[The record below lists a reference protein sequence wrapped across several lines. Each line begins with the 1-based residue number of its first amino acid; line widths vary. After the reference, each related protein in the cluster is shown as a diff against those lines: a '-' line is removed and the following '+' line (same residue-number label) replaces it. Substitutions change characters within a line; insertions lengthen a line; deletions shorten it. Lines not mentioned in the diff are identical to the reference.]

1 MKKFMAALLLCTFCF
16 CGAMQVKAETLTEM
30 PTGEL
35 LYITLAE
42 TANNS
47 PEKIYRWNANG
58 SALSGNEIHLDNFY
72 GENCNFKL
80 YPVEGESKTYGI
92 KHIKTN
98 GVDYFADIKN
108 KSDEE
113 GAVLHLW
120 ESDDKKINGD
130 NTHRQFQFYYV
141 RTDDYGNKIYYI
153 KNVKSE
159 KYLGYEG
166 GSASKDAKIVQIA
179 TTATPVEWIVS
190 KATVPERYGEEKA
203 FIKNNN
209 PLKDGD
215 AAFVEMFKK
224 GTLETVNR
232 DDDDSDTGTK
242 VHYFE
247 MGTSSKWRITWHEK
261 YAAYTIEAVENNEK
275 DVDDEYVRVWQPDN
289 DGYGYGKK
297 VKLQTLGITDENYKT
312 SQLWRFI
319 KANGGYQIQNAKS
332 GLYINDDLSS
342 DGGFVLDYYPETFT
356 IDVISN
362 SNKSNGKESNN
373 VNYVYAEN
381 WMEDIPDDAYL
392 SSVNIPS
399 THDTGTAYIK
409 QGDDP
414 HISLTSC
421 QKYFY
426 GEQLNVGARSFDI
439 RCNAISDNANVSQ
452 VKIVHGGEKWQ
463 CYNRDGSELTLQN
476 IFDDSIRFLSEHSS
490 ETLIL
495 MVKAD
500 DGSMTGLAR
509 AIGKYISDPD
519 NKDYFYHGKDVPS
532 MGEARGKIILV
543 RRYVMDT
550 KAYNPASDGLDMNYF
565 GIDLSDWDN
574 YSYTKGEYAM
584 KIYSDTAN
592 DVFVYAQDAYNEYS
606 SGKKP
611 YIEGTMKQTTDPDEN
626 SLHAI
631 PKNAW
636 IYNYTS
642 CAVGFPLGLTR
653 DINPW
658 LYEDKMGSDGKGYID
673 NRRLGM
679 VMLNFIDSQMSKL
692 IYETNNAGGSFYAA
706 KVIAPT
712 TVELTYGQSLSE
724 AEFEEQT
731 GDGTWAFADED
742 YVPTYEDYKNGKT
755 FEVVFTSNN
764 RGFRSTTAQVAI
776 TDFKKKTINVTVD
789 NKTIS
794 YGDEIPA
801 LTYTIDSATP
811 LVKNDTED
819 DLGITLQLE
828 DMPES
833 GLLTVGSSWCI
844 SGSAQSDMYDVKI
857 TNGFLNVKAKEITIE
872 ADNQNKTYGQETP
885 ELTWHMDETQLVG
898 GDNKE
903 DLAVV
908 LTAGTGDDKGCK
920 AGSYKITLTQ
930 GYNANYSI
938 DCKEGTLKVNPKIA
952 EIRWENTTN
961 IKVGGE
967 GPRAV
972 ISNLEDG
979 DSCTVLVEYS
989 GTGDHGT
996 GISSWNSEAAELT
1009 AFTATVAGFA
1019 GADNENYALT
1029 ETNRE
1034 IQYYVRR
1041 AEPDINDYHMPEEAV
1056 MTYGQSLSEA
1066 QLILAAGDGTFTLGI
1081 EDNNQWTELVTEG
1094 SDPVPKSARDYQCQV
1109 KFTPADTANLQP
1121 VIGDITIHVA
1131 PKAITVKALSAE
1143 KTYGEETEL
1152 AYTVD
1157 KSQLVL
1163 DDTIDDLGVTLTALN
1178 QSGDGDRIDSPVGTY
1193 EIKMADYTNKNYQV
1207 TYYSSWL
1214 DILKKEV
1221 TLNWSDVSNLVY
1233 TGAPVNV
1240 TAKAEGLLAG
1250 DTCDVR
1256 VIGGNKV
1263 EPGNYNAFAVSLTN
1277 GNYRLPR
1284 DYQTWKKEY
1293 TIKQPDETP
1302 VDPNPGEVNPP
1313 AADTSTPQKDSSASK
1328 VPVSKISIS
1337 GISKKIAVGKKIQ
1350 LSVTISPSNAMNK
1363 NVSWKSSNTK
1373 YATVNASGK
1382 VTMKKA
1388 GGGKKVTITA
1398 TAQDGSGVK
1407 AKYTINIMKNSVKKI
1422 SLKAKS
1428 STVKAGK
1435 SVTVKATVKTTGSK
1449 SVNKTLKWTSSN
1461 TKYAT
1466 VDKNGKVKAKKAGKG
1481 KKVTITAK
1489 ATDGSGKKASVKIK
1503 IK

>member
-1 MKKFMAALLLCTFCF
+1 MKKFMTALFLCMFCF
-16 CGAMQVKAETLTEM
+16 CGVMQLNAEEADGM
-30 PTGEL
+30 PTDQL
-35 LYITLAE
+35 LFITLAE
-42 TANNS
+42 TANKS
-47 PEKIYRWNANG
+47 PEDIYRWNANG
-58 SALSGNEIHLDNFY
+58 SALSGNVIHLDNFY
-72 GENCNFKL
+72 GENCNFML
-80 YPVEGESKTYGI
+80 YQVKDDKGIYKAATYGI
-92 KHIKTN
+92 KHIKED
-98 GVDYFADIKN
+98 GVDYFADIDG
-108 KSDEE
+108 KSTDP
-113 GAVLHLW
+113 GAALHLW
-120 ESDDKKINGD
+120 ESSDEKINGD
-130 NTHRQFQFYYV
+130 KNKHRQFQFYYV
-141 RTDDYGNKIYYI
+141 ETDQYGNKIYYI
-153 KNVKSE
+153 KNVNSGL
-159 KYLGYEG
+159 YLGYEG
-166 GSASKDAKIVQIA
+166 ADSNKSASYNAKIVQ
-179 TTATPVEWIVS
+179 TTTPVKWIVS
-190 KATVPERYGEEKA
+190 KATVPEIDGEEKT
-203 FIKNNN
+203 FIKNND
-209 PLKDGD
+209 PLRDGD

-232 DDDDSDTGTK
+232 DDDESDTGTK

-247 MGTSSKWRITWHEK
+247 MGTSSKWRITWHEI
-261 YAAYTIEAVENNEK
+261 YAAYTIEAVENNEA
-275 DVDDEYVRVWQPDN
+275 DVSNKEVRVWEVDN

-297 VKLQTLGITDENYKT
+297 VKLQSLGINVKNYKT

-319 KANGGYQIQNAKS
+319 KANDGYQIRNVKN

-342 DGGFVLDYYPETFT
+342 SGGFVTDYYPETFT

-362 SNKSNGKESNN
+362 SNKTNGKESNDVSFN
-373 VNYVYAEN
+373 YAED
-381 WMEDIPDDAYL
+381 WMSGIPDDAYL

-399 THDTGTAYIK
+399 THDTGTAYIE
-409 QGDDP
+409 QGDTP
-414 HISLTSC
+414 QVSFTSC

-439 RCNAISDNANVSQ
+439 RCNAISDDADVSQ
-452 VKIVHGGEKWQ
+452 VKIVHGGERWQ

-476 IFDDSIRFLSEHSS
+476 IFDDSIRFLKEHSS
-490 ETLIL
+490 EALIL

-509 AIGKYISDPD
+509 AIGAYIK
-519 NKDYFYHGKDVPS
+519 NHKQYFYNGKDVPS

-550 KAYNPASDGLDMNYF
+550 KAYDPASDGLDMNYF

-574 YSYTKGEYAM
+574 YSYSKGEYAM
-584 KIYSDTAN
+584 NIYSDTAN
-592 DVFVYAQDAYNEYS
+592 DIFVYAQDAYNEYS

-653 DINPW
+653 EINPW

-679 VMLNFIDSQMSKL
+679 VMLNFIDSQLSKL
-692 IYETNNAGGSFYAA
+692 VYETNNAGGSFYAA
-706 KVIAPT
+706 KVNAPT
-712 TVELTYGQSLSE
+712 TVKLTYGQKLSE
-724 AEFEEQT
+724 AELKGQT
-731 GDGTWAFADED
+731 GDGTWTFADGD

-755 FEVVFTSNN
+755 FEVVFTSNKG
-764 RGFRSTTAQVAI
+764 GFRATTAQVAI
-776 TDFKKKTINVTVD
+776 TDFTKKTIKVTVD

-794 YGDEIPA
+794 YGDEIPE
-801 LTYTIDSATP
+801 LTYTIDEATP
-811 LVKNDTED
+811 LVKNDTAD
-819 DLGITLQLE
+819 DLRITLQVE
-828 DMPES
+828 EIPES

-844 SGSAQSDMYDVKI
+844 SGSSQSDMYDVKI

-908 LTAGTGDDKGCK
+908 LTAGAGDDKGCK

-938 DCKEGTLKVNPKIA
+938 DCKAGTLIVNPKIA

-979 DSCTVLVEYS
+979 DSCTVLVEYEDDTGLK
-989 GTGDHGT
+989 GTDIPSWTQGT
-996 GISSWNSEAAELT
+996 TNVIV
-1009 AFTATVAGFA
+1009 FTATIAGLDDVDK
-1019 GADNENYALT
+1019 GNYVLS

-1041 AEPDINDYHMPEEAV
+1041 NEPTDYHMPEEAL

-1081 EDNNQWTELVTEG
+1081 WKNNQWTDLVTEG
-1094 SDPVPKSARDYQCQV
+1094 SDPVPKSAGDYQCQV
-1109 KFTPADTANLQP
+1109 KFTPVDTADLQP

-1131 PKAITVKALSAE
+1131 PKAITVNALAAE

-1152 AYTVD
+1152 AYTAD
-1157 KSQLVL
+1157 ESQLVL
-1163 DDTIDDLGVTLTALN
+1163 EDTIDDLGLTLTALN
-1178 QSGDGDRIDSPVGTY
+1178 QSGDGDSIDSPVGTY
-1193 EIKMADYTNKNYQV
+1193 EITMADYTNKNYQV
-1207 TYYSSWL
+1207 TYNSSWL
-1214 DILKKEV
+1214 DILKKEIN
-1221 TLNWSDVSNLVY
+1221 LKWSDVSNLVY

-1240 TAKAEGLLAG
+1240 TAEAEGILAG
-1250 DTCDVR
+1250 DVCDVR
-1256 VIGGNKV
+1256 VIGGNKIQ
-1263 EPGNYNAFAVSLTN
+1263 PGNYNAFAVSLTN
-1277 GNYRLPR
+1277 SNYRLPR
-1284 DYQTWKKEY
+1284 DYKTWKKEY
-1293 TIKQPDETP
+1293 TIKQAEETP
-1302 VDPNPGEVNPP
+1302 VNPTSP
-1313 AADTSTPQKDSSASK
+1313 ADNTNTPKNDNTVSN

-1337 GISKKIAVGKKIQ
+1337 GISKKIAAGKKIQ
-1350 LSVTISPSNAMNK
+1350 LSTTISPSNAINK

-1373 YATVNASGK
+1373 YATVSASGK

-1422 SLKAKS
+1422 SLKANS

-1435 SVTVKATVKTTGSK
+1435 PVTVKATVKTTGSK

-1466 VDKNGKVKAKKAGKG
+1466 VDKNGKVKAKKAGRG